1 MKRAL
6 ILCGGWPGHD
16 PEAIAARFASA
27 LGEAGCATETIR
39 STAPFADRDWL
50 GRFDLLVPVWS

>member
-16 PEAIAARFASA
+16 PEAVAARFAGA
-27 LGEAGCATETIR
+27 LMRAGCEIETIR
-39 STAPFADRDWL
+39 LTEPFADREFL
-50 GRFDLLVPVWS
+50 QRFDLLVPVWS